1 MKYNKAIQEIE
12 LLISLTSTLE
22 HQTYLN
28 NKLKTIKNL
37 LQDEQKEI
45 NTKA

>member
-1 MKYNKAIQEIE
+1 MNEALKELE

-28 NKLKTIKNL
+28 NKLKLIKNL
-37 LQDEQKEI
+37 LENDSSNSNSI
-45 NTKA
+45 NN